1 MMLLI
6 TTIKIIIIIQLITII
21 LRTECVYN
29 DANSPIVMIRAHY
42 LNKSLIVLSLSKQLI
57 GWLRFPPRPCPCAPS
72 FICIKSMSSKQAMQL
87 PQPRSPGD
95 SPATD
100 DVTPHLTH

>member
-6 TTIKIIIIIQLITII
+6 TTIKIIIII
-21 LRTECVYN
+21 LRTERVYN

-57 GWLRFPPRPCPCAPS
+57 GWLRFPPGRVPVLPPS
-72 FICIKSMSSKQAMQL
+72 FA
-87 PQPRSPGD
+87 
-95 SPATD
+95 
-100 DVTPHLTH
+100 